1 MTARQTAKLPNRYMV
16 SPDGTV
22 HTSPACRAG
31 IERHPL
37 VMRLLG
43 RSRAVGAHASGGSH
57 RSAHAH
63 LDRLAA

>member
-1 MTARQTAKLPNRYMV
+1 MV

-22 HTSPACRAG
+22 HTSPACDAG

-37 VMRLLG
+37 VMRVLG

-57 RSAHAH
+57 RSVRAH